1 MASAVPDSCCK
12 SYEPK
17 CAQKPY
23 GKHPS
28 NIFYEVFRYFFLRPS
43 YVTNIVDK
51 RESEIRNF
59 IYNSRVVHRH
69 SIVFIIHI

>member
-28 NIFYEVFRYFFLRPS
+28 NIFYEVFRFS
-43 YVTNIVDK
+43 YCERILK
-51 RESEIRNF
+51 FPIF
-59 IYNSRVVHRH
+59 CY
-69 SIVFIIHI
+69 